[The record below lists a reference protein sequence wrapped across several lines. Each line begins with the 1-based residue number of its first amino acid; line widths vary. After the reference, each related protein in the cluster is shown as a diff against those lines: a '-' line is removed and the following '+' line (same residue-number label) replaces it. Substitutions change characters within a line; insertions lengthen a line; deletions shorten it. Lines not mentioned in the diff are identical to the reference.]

1 MSLGTLIVDIFEN
14 IIKINDTKILIVI
27 DKDKTIWFSLGHL
40 FKVLDYKSIRSEIKR
55 ADIDKNYIITL
66 EELMKNVNKIN
77 KIIYSTNTQPHMKM
91 ISEAGVFTILDKST
105 KPIAIEL
112 RRTLLSNVL
121 PSIRKNGKYEATLDD
136 KLKIKKLTQKLKLKS
151 RAQLLHN
158 KTRKTYK
165 NSTGK
170 GFIYVLKVKALHNG
184 DEQQCYKIGY
194 TTNLNK
200 RLATYKTG
208 NPDVELAHHENINCN
223 KKQLEQC
230 VLNLNIL
237 KKLSSRNEI
246 ICNRSLKEIKD
257 EIEDCKKLIEKHT
270 KTTREDTTST
280 SKTSSASSIPRI

>member
-1 MSLGTLIVDIFEN
+1 LQLEN
-14 IIKINDTKILIVI
+14 KYFDT
-27 DKDKTIWFSLGHL
+27 
-40 FKVLDYKSIRSEIKR
+40 YE
-55 ADIDKNYIITL
+55 N
-66 EELMKNVNKIN
+66 
-77 KIIYSTNTQPHMKM
+77 IYSTSSANKSANKSIHPHTKM
-91 ISEAGVFTILDKST
+91 INEPGLY
-105 KPIAIEL
+105 L
-112 RRTLLSNVL
+112 LLSKSNKELAKKLLEKMMIDVL
-121 PSIRKNGKYEATLDD
+121 PSIRKKGSYSVKADD
-136 KLKIKKLTQKLKLKS
+136 KAKLRKLTQKLKLKS
-151 RAQLLHN
+151 QEQLLHN
-158 KTRKTYK
+158 KTRKIYT

-170 GFIYVLKVKALHNG
+170 GFIYILKIKVLDNG
-184 DEQQCYKIGY
+184 THKQCYKIGY
-194 TTNLNK
+194 TSNLTK

-280 SKTSSASSIPRI
+280 SKTSSASSIPRT